1 MHIFDNLG
9 VSLIF
14 SVLSPVV
21 TTALS
26 LYIVLDIISF
36 LTKTDLLVLRLIRSV
51 IGTVQFNIIS
61 H

>member
-14 SVLSPVV
+14 SVLSPVI
-21 TTALS
+21 TIALS
-26 LYIVLDIISF
+26 LNIVLDIIF
-36 LTKTDLLVLRLIRSV
+36 LTKTDLLMLGLIRSV
-51 IGTVQFNIIS
+51 IGIVQFNIIS

>member
-14 SVLSPVV
+14 SVFSPVV

-26 LYIVLDIISF
+26 LYIVLDIIF

-51 IGTVQFNIIS
+51 IGIAQFNIIS

>member
-14 SVLSPVV
+14 SVFSPVV
-21 TTALS
+21 TIALS

-36 LTKTDLLVLRLIRSV
+36 LTKTDLLLLRLIRSV
-51 IGTVQFNIIS
+51 IGIAQFNIIS

>member
-14 SVLSPVV
+14 SVFSPVV
-21 TTALS
+21 TIALS

-36 LTKTDLLVLRLIRSV
+36 LTKTDLLLLRLIRSV
-51 IGTVQFNIIS
+51 IGIVQFNIIS